1 MKTLRVWP
9 KSPQVCDG
17 GVRWRSAVECD
28 YSVMKLDGE
37 TMKVVHL
44 STYDIKG
51 GAAQATYR
59 LHKEPERLGHQSS
72 MFVVTRSSHDTAVVE
87 FAPATN
93 LMSRLQRWF
102 RGKRIARDF
111 APYQASRPPGYEPF
125 SDDRSRYAG
134 EFLA

>member
-1 MKTLRVWP
+1 
-9 KSPQVCDG
+9 
-17 GVRWRSAVECD
+17 
-28 YSVMKLDGE
+28 
-37 TMKVVHL
+37 MKVVHL

-59 LHKEPERLGHQSS
+59 LHKELERLGHQSS

-87 FAPATN
+87 FAPATD